1 MYASSVP
8 FSWWIIL
15 SIISMIELSIM
26 KPKYEKT
33 EEDTQKCIDDYY
45 QKKNNYKRKL

>member
-1 MYASSVP
+1 MHDSDIP

-26 KPKYEKT
+26 KPKYEKIG
-33 EEDTQKCIDDYY
+33 EDTQKYIDDYY
-45 QKKNNYKRKL
+45 QKKNN